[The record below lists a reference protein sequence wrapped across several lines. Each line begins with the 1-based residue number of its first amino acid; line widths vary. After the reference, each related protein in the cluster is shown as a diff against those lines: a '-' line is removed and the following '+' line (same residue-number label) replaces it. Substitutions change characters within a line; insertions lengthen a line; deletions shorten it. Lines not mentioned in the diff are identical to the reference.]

1 MPSRYGDVFAV
12 DEAQAH
18 QFVTQCAYWVGCA
31 PRPSPPPN
39 RIIRLT
45 VQRLNLDRWRNVL
58 DETRAVVW
66 VVSTTLDGEMRTYRF
81 LVRKVTFGDTQA
93 MSLDNL
99 ATLTNGSFVEVLYLN
114 VPGNVLDLGFT
125 AGRDALGLRKD

>member
-1 MPSRYGDVFAV
+1 M
-12 DEAQAH
+12 DEAEIH
-18 QFVTQCAYWVGCA
+18 EFVIRCAREIGNTPLPV
-31 PRPSPPPN
+31 SVPN

-66 VVSTTLDGEMRTYRF
+66 VVSTMLDGESRTYRF

-99 ATLTNGSFVEVLYLN
+99 ATLKNGSLVEVLYLN

>member
-1 MPSRYGDVFAV
+1 V
-12 DEAQAH
+12 DEAEAH
-18 QFVTQCAYWVGCA
+18 EFVAQCAYWVGCA
-31 PRPSPPPN
+31 PRPSPAPN

-45 VQRLNLDRWRNVL
+45 VQRLNVDRWRNVL

-66 VVSTTLDGEMRTYRF
+66 IVSTTLDGEMRIYRF
-81 LVRKVTFGDTQA
+81 FVRKVTFGDTEA

-99 ATLTNGSFVEVLYLN
+99 ATLKGGALVEVLYLD

-125 AGRDALGLRKD
+125 AGRNALGLRKG